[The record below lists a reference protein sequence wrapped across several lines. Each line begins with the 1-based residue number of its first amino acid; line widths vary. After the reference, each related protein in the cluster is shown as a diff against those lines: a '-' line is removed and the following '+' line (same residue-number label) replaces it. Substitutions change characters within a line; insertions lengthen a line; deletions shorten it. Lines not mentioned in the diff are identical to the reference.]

1 MHYITI
7 GLLATALLD
16 QAWIPMAAGARVLC
30 DLIAFGVT
38 VVTYAGLEDVE
49 KNLKRRKKQ

>member
-38 VVTYAGLEDVE
+38 VVTYAALENVE
-49 KNLKRRKKQ
+49 KNLRRRKK